1 MSFKNVN
8 VANFNF
14 ILRLKLP
21 KLQISQKVN
30 LVTFK
35 FCKLHFY
42 KVVKCLLKMLT
53 LLILILSQTKIA
65 KVANIL
71 ESELSNFQILQTTL
85 LQSCQM
91 SFKNVS
97 VANFNFILRL
107 KLPKLQISQ
116 KVNLVTFKFCKLHF
130 YKVVNCLLKML
141 TLLILILS

>member
-14 ILRLKLP
+14 ILR
-21 KLQISQKVN
+21 
-30 LVTFK
+30 
-35 FCKLHFY
+35 
-42 KVVKCLLKMLT
+42 
-53 LLILILSQTKIA
+53 TKIA

-91 SFKNVS
+91 SFKNVN

-107 KLPKLQISQ
+107 KLPKLQIS
-116 KVNLVTFKFCKLHF
+116 
-130 YKVVNCLLKML
+130 
-141 TLLILILS
+141 